1 MTLSRI
7 AKLTEALNEALD
19 RNEVLEAELTEV
31 KGQLATLVDW
41 IMGDADAM
49 TTLQGLYLNPAEPAA
64 NRIKAA
70 AAAIGYERPKLTA
83 TGVVIVDFRER
94 VRQARLKATAKLIE
108 HTPPEPAA

>member
-1 MTLSRI
+1 MTLKSRI
-7 AKLTEALNEALD
+7 IQLTQALGEALD
-19 RNEVLEAELTEV
+19 EKESLQAELAEV
-31 KGQLATLVDW
+31 KGQLSTLVDW
-41 IMGDADAM
+41 IMGDADAL
-49 TTLQGLYLNPAEPAA
+49 TTLQGLYLNPDEPAA

-108 HTPPEPAA
+108 HVPESA